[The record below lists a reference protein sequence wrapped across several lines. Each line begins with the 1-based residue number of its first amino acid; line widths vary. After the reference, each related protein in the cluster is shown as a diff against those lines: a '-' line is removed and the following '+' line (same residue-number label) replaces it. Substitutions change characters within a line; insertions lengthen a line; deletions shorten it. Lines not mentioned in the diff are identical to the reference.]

1 MTNIYQKI
9 VNQMFY
15 LKNRCFQILNSNEV
29 KTKMTK
35 LKHGLQ
41 FISISKTIYESIEII
56 TKLGNF
62 LLSLMGSIVG

>member
-1 MTNIYQKI
+1 MTNIYRKI

-15 LKNRCFQILNSNEV
+15 LKNRFFQILNSNEV

-62 LLSLMGSIVG
+62 LLSLMGSIVE